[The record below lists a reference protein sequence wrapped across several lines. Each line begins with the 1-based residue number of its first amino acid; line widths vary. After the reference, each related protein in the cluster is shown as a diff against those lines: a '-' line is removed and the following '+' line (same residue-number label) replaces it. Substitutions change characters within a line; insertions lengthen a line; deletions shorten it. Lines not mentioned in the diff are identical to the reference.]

1 MELLFQR
8 KGELEFLLEMRKR
21 ELLREVEAID
31 PDRLLNAAEAALCA
45 ALVDAYTISVPT
57 ILADQMVVHEQR
69 EADLDVS
76 RDPGRRIIDRD
87 EPFYVKGQALTVA
100 VPFDG
105 DSELF
110 HYHPYR
116 FDYNPPHAEVV
127 GMELRMTFTEVQLDA
142 DAVRRQID
150 GAVSR
155 IEWYLEAAREQ
166 VGRFNQTLRQHAEDA
181 VRRRKQRLLQQRGVV
196 QGLGIPIRPR
206 LSAPATYALPVKR
219 RQPAIDQVPASAQPY
234 APEPVLAMEE
244 YERILQI
251 IGNMA
256 AVMERSPSAFERM
269 QEEQLRD
276 HFLVQLNGQYEGMAA
291 GEVFNCEGRTDILIR
306 ADGRNV
312 FIAECKFWNGPKALS
327 DAIDQILAY
336 TTWRDTKTAII
347 LFNRRKDF
355 SAVLGKIPEVVRQ
368 HPSFRRDVESQGETR
383 FRFVLARPDDPSRE
397 IMLAVLVFDVPV
409 AS

>member
-8 KGELEFLLEMRKR
+8 NGYLESLLEERKR
-21 ELLREVEAID
+21 ELLQEIEAID
-31 PDRLLNAAEAALCA
+31 PDRLLNAGEAALCA
-45 ALVDAYTISVPT
+45 ALVDSYSIDVPT
-57 ILADQMVVHEQR
+57 ILADQMAVHEQR
-69 EADLDVS
+69 EVDVDVS
-76 RDPGRRIIDRD
+76 RDPGRRIIERDR
-87 EPFYVKGQALTVA
+87 PFYVKGQALTVA

-105 DSELF
+105 DPGLL
-110 HYHPYR
+110 HYQPNR
-116 FDYNPPHAEVV
+116 FDFNPPRAEVV
-127 GMELRMTFTEVQLDA
+127 GTELRMTFAEVELDA
-142 DAVRRQID
+142 DAVRRQVE
-150 GAVSR
+150 GAVGR
-155 IEWYLEAAREQ
+155 VEWYLEAQREQ
-166 VGRFNQTLRQHAEDA
+166 VGRFNQTLKQHAEDA

-196 QGLGIPIRPR
+196 AGLGIPIRPR
-206 LSAPATYALPVKR
+206 AGAPATYALPVKR
-219 RQPAIDQVPASAQPY
+219 RQPAIDRVPTTAQPY

-244 YERILQI
+244 YERILHI

-256 AVMERSPSAFERM
+256 AVMERSPSAFGRM

-327 DAIDQILAY
+327 AAIDQILAY
-336 TTWRDTKTAII
+336 TTWRDTKTAVI

-355 SAVLGKIPEVVRQ
+355 SAVLGKIPEAVRQ
-368 HPSFRRDVESQGETR
+368 HPSFRRDVESEGETQ

-397 IMLAVLVFDVPV
+397 IRLAVLVFDVPV
-409 AS
+409 GS